1 MFYSAMDRHGGDM
14 VRVEQFS
21 HFMYHLIGN
30 LGLSGHGFGGDFFK
44 PFIFLRIS
52 KRECKVFQLAAELAH
67 AKAENL
73 RKMFV
78 AIAKDVR
85 VIFIKFADRIN
96 NLHTLK
102 VLPPVKQQRIAQE
115 TIEIYAPTANS
126 LGMGELRSEL
136 EDLAFPFAYREEYE
150 WLKKIAAEPMATK
163 AKIADKMIHEV
174 GKLLDTNHVSAVSV
188 HGRVKHLF
196 SLYKKLLKKDRDL
209 NKIYDMVA
217 IRIIVKE
224 VRDCYQVLGLLHS
237 IWRPMPGRIK
247 DYIAQPKPNGY
258 QSLHTTI

>member
-67 AKAENL
+67 AKAVCGGRVDFNGFLGDALLFDRRKHFERMQVVDAVREFNKDDPHVL
-73 RKMFV
+73 RDGHEHF
-78 AIAKDVR
+78 AQ
-85 VIFIKFADRIN
+85 IFR
-96 NLHTLK
+96 
-102 VLPPVKQQRIAQE
+102 
-115 TIEIYAPTANS
+115 

-136 EDLAFPFAYREEYE
+136 EDLAFPFAYPEEYE